1 MVLGEPIPL
10 LPAIDEK
17 RTLIRCKKKLR
28 EYPRWRE
35 IAQDSAQQRITQSFT
50 FEPRN
55 SQSPNRA
62 VERLVIRKLE
72 AENELEEIEQA
83 VSRLFRPDY
92 RLILWRKFL
101 AYPTSP
107 NYLIAQELGVEST
120 AFQKL
125 LNQALLAFSHS
136 YRHGSLVVEE

>member
-1 MVLGEPIPL
+1 MSGEEFPL
-10 LPAIDEK
+10 LPVIDEK

-50 FEPRN
+50 FEPRK
-55 SQSPNRA
+55 SLRPSRA
-62 VERLVIRKLE
+62 VEHLALRKVE

-83 VSRLFRPDY
+83 VSRLYRPDH

-101 AYPTSP
+101 EFPTST
-107 NYLIAQELGVEST
+107 NYLIAQELGLEST

-125 LNQALLAFSHS
+125 LNQSLLAFAHS
-136 YRHGSLVVEE
+136 YRNGCLVVEV